1 MAIEYFPQ
9 ANPVLQKLAAKLNL
23 SGAGGESPILAGL
36 AATMTI
42 NLSDG
47 ETLDSLRIYSG
58 DPDSPT
64 FEKTFSVSTDGEPTT
79 NNIVFGTDTDTGT
92 TAVRNYIEW
101 VTDRG
106 KTTRQFYVQ
115 NLPSQG
121 CLYIQNQEAQ
131 GGDAVFQIESGDPVS
146 FGINILPN
154 LTDEFFKIGEY
165 SANRYANTL
174 RSWGGAFTGEVFLG
188 GINIISERYLGDI
201 HGYYWD
207 SPGSGTHPISVNL
220 RASLN
225 SVYIVT
231 ITGSI
236 RIEYL

>member
-9 ANPVLQKLAAKLNL
+9 ANPVLQKIAAKLNL
-23 SGAGGESPILAGL
+23 SGSGPENPILSGL

-47 ETLDSLRIYSG
+47 ETLDTLRIYSG

-64 FEKTFSVSTDGEPTT
+64 FEQVFEVSTDGEPTT
-79 NNIVFGTDTDTGT
+79 NNVVFGTDTDTGAS
-92 TAVRNYIEW
+92 AVRNYIEW

-121 CLYIQNQEAQ
+121 CLYINNQEAQ

-154 LTDEFFKIGEY
+154 LADEFFKLGEY
-165 SANRYANTL
+165 SSNRYANTL
-174 RSWGGAFTGEVFLG
+174 RSWGGAFTGQVSLDG
-188 GINIISERYLGDI
+188 TNIISERYLGDI
-201 HGYYWD
+201 HGYYWPAP
-207 SPGSGTHPISVNL
+207 SSGNHPIAVRV
-220 RASLN
+220 RAATASAYY
-225 SVYIVT
+225 VD
-231 ITGSI
+231 ITGNI